1 MVYLCRIVSGIQ
13 SDVSKVVHAD
23 EFEYKDPVDGSIS
36 KHQGIRYLFEDG
48 SRLVSWFSCKA
59 FSLSKVIGIGL
70 RLVWDKQYLVSWT
83 KVYIYNSWLQF
94 FALLLLYL
102 QGIRNYCRSV
112 SIHFSWFLVWLT
124 WNIMNYFILMDA
136 FLFEIKNLLVIIS
149 MNIGAG
155 FPPLRNWFRRCYHQ
169 TLHWAIWEGS
179 IKNWKRFSRC
189 TRSSCIIPHLIYF
202 LLANVHLTSSW
213 GWFLWSSLQVAV
225 ALGLSKMQEF
235 TGRSAPTVIT

>member
-1 MVYLCRIVSGIQ
+1 M
-13 SDVSKVVHAD
+13 
-23 EFEYKDPVDGSIS
+23 
-36 KHQGIRYLFEDG
+36 
-48 SRLVSWFSCKA
+48 
-59 FSLSKVIGIGL
+59 
-70 RLVWDKQYLVSWT
+70 
-83 KVYIYNSWLQF
+83 QF

-102 QGIRNYCRSV
+102 QGIRNYCGSV

-124 WNIMNYFILMDA
+124 WNILNYSILTDA

-189 TRSSCIIPHLIYF
+189 TCSSCIIPHPIYF
-202 LLANVHLTSSW
+202 YWPMSISPVLEADFYGPLCRWRLLW
-213 GWFLWSSLQVAV
+213 GFLRCRNSLADQHQP
-225 ALGLSKMQEF
+225 L
-235 TGRSAPTVIT
+235 